1 MILSSFVV
9 SCGDNVLK
17 DNSESESLKISL
29 MNVIKKLEQ
38 DIQSQAKMIIEAVE
52 YINMSLCFK
61 TIDLLRNELGEY
73 YNRLIVERV
82 STQVTSSLLDYT
94 SLLGKVDFH
103 PATVLGKPLHK

>member
-17 DNSESESLKISL
+17 DNSKSESLKISL

-61 TIDLLRNELGEY
+61 TIDLLRNQLGES
-73 YNRLIVERV
+73 YNRFIFERV
-82 STQVTSSLLDYT
+82 STQVTSSLLNYT
-94 SLLGKVDFH
+94 SLLDKVDFH